1 MRCNATQRKY
11 VLVVIE
17 VRINQ
22 NQKVSGLASLCSS
35 IACPVNISSGYIGR
49 GNISPVN
56 IRNTTYHSTGH
67 QIKRK
72 YLSL

>member
-22 NQKVSGLASLCSS
+22 NQKVSGLASRSSS
-35 IACPVNISSGYIGR
+35 IARPVNRSPGNIGR

-56 IRNTTYHSTGH
+56 IRNTTYYTTGR
-67 QIKRK
+67 QKKRK